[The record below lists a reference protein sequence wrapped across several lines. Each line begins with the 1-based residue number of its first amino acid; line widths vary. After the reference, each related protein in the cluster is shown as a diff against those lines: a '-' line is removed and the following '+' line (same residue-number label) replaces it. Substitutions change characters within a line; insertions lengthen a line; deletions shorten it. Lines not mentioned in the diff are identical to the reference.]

1 MSELPWIF
9 LKAPFL
15 SLHGTGS
22 RLVRL
27 NTKATDA
34 IPKKKSQKS
43 RTFSCLDCFNC
54 IISESGGNNAAKR
67 RQNLSPPGKR
77 GVKNRQYTRAKTGD
91 HFDRIYTFRA
101 SKFSY

>member
-34 IPKKKSQKS
+34 IPKKI
-43 RTFSCLDCFNC
+43 TEIENFF
-54 IISESGGNNAAKR
+54 
-67 RQNLSPPGKR
+67 LS
-77 GVKNRQYTRAKTGD
+77 
-91 HFDRIYTFRA
+91 
-101 SKFSY
+101 

>member
-34 IPKKKSQKS
+34 IPKK
-43 RTFSCLDCFNC
+43 N
-54 IISESGGNNAAKR
+54 R
-67 RQNLSPPGKR
+67 R
-77 GVKNRQYTRAKTGD
+77 NRELFPVLTVLTV
-91 HFDRIYTFRA
+91 
-101 SKFSY
+101 